1 MFFCGKRLPYSL
13 LDEID
18 KIDTTPYIHDS
29 LWKRPTMTKKKN
41 ARSEIE
47 ENDRKMRMGN
57 KSVDKAV
64 RSKKKFQIN
73 KYVDRIEELIE
84 MSVTLRI

>member
-1 MFFCGKRLPYSL
+1 
-13 LDEID
+13 
-18 KIDTTPYIHDS
+18 
-29 LWKRPTMTKKKN
+29 MTKKKN